1 MGIRSY
7 VILFFL
13 FISLLIFILSNAL
26 TFPASFISSLFSTP
40 RAYLYSAVFA
50 GKETQLDKLKQENL
64 KLREEFVEYRRIKED
79 NEALRAQFE
88 EQFIPSQNLLPAKII
103 GFKGSL
109 NNPDTFILNQ
119 GERSGVRVNMA
130 VISGKVLVGKIGKV
144 TEFNSEVILPFSKK
158 FSTLGNTLDNNASGI
173 VSGQDDFIIFDHVV
187 ITDNLSNGEEVVT
200 KGEQNLNG
208 EGIAP
213 GLIVGKIERI
223 NKVESKPFQDAT
235 IKSPLNFRKLT
246 TVFVVTK

>member
-26 TFPASFISSLFSTP
+26 TSPFSFISSLFSTP

-50 GKETQLDKLKQENL
+50 SKETELDKLKQENL

-88 EQFIPSQNLLPAKII
+88 EQLIPSQNLLPAKII
-103 GFKGSL
+103 GFKGNLS
-109 NNPDTFILNQ
+109 NPDTFILNQ

-130 VISGKVLVGKIGKV
+130 VISGKVLVGKIAKV
-144 TEFNSEVILPFSKK
+144 TEYNSEVILPFSKK
-158 FSTLGNTLDNNASGI
+158 FSTLGNTVDNNASGI
-173 VSGQDDFIIFDHVV
+173 VSGQEDFIIFDHVV
-187 ITDNLSNGEEVVT
+187 ITDNLSSGEEVAT

-223 NKVESKPFQDAT
+223 NKVESKPFQDAI